1 MFLPFKDKLRY
12 SALLNHPKHGRKVS
26 AYQSFWTSN
35 DALSIH
41 RKGREIESAEKLT
54 RKNEKQINH
63 QNKPK
68 SQNKLK
74 KCLAMAVWR
83 VYIRQTQTLY
93 PKSCV
98 YFSTTLIAS
107 NYGLMRDKL
116 TWVSHWAMWNS
127 LFPFP
132 IECTTIQNGFM
143 FL

>member
-1 MFLPFKDKLRY
+1 MTWNVLPFKDKLRY
-12 SALLNHPKHGRKVS
+12 SELLNHPRHGRKVS

-74 KCLAMAVWR
+74 KRIMPCNGRLACLHQANSNSVSEIMR
-83 VYIRQTQTLY
+83 VFFDNANCVELQSYERQVDMSFTL
-93 PKSCV
+93 SR
-98 YFSTTLIAS
+98 
-107 NYGLMRDKL
+107 M
-116 TWVSHWAMWNS
+116 
-127 LFPFP
+127 
-132 IECTTIQNGFM
+132 
-143 FL
+143 